1 MAAGKN
7 PIDPRTYVYI
17 SSNCVTYFIR
27 DNVRESKLDWLDC
40 KNRTKGISFQMFLV
54 FFLCSSS
61 TSFILYFFYLDFKK
75 SYMTQKLSFVFSFT
89 LAPAREKD
97 KNADTKKR
105 LECLRLK

>member
-27 DNVRESKLDWLDC
+27 DNVRESKLDSLDC

-54 FFLCSSS
+54 FVVTIGAIVGVLG
-61 TSFILYFFYLDFKK
+61 DF
-75 SYMTQKLSFVFSFT
+75 
-89 LAPAREKD
+89 D
-97 KNADTKKR
+97 HTK
-105 LECLRLK
+105 